1 MGDVEVDEDLNLT
14 KAERKR
20 LKRQL
25 KKKLQEREL
34 KKRKIQNYGKKVAVL
49 VVAVALIFLGYRW
62 VTQPVLERPGDTI
75 PIEGRQHVPV
85 GTKVNYQTNPPTSGN
100 HYGEPAD
107 WGVYQEELEDEA
119 VVHSL
124 EHGGIW
130 ISYKDIDEETKKK
143 LEEIGKDNP
152 GSVIVSPRSLNDAKI
167 AIASWG
173 RLLKLES
180 VDAEIIRSFIRLNK
194 NMSPEKLAR

>member
-1 MGDVEVDEDLNLT
+1 MGDVDQDLNLT

-34 KKRKIQNYGKKVAVL
+34 KKRKIRNYGKKAVVL
-49 VVAVALIFLGYRW
+49 VAAAALIFLSYRW
-62 VTQPVLERPGDTI
+62 ITQSVPEKPGDAF
-75 PIEGRQHVPV
+75 PIEGRQHVPG
-85 GTKVNYQTNPPTSGN
+85 GTKVNYQTNPPTSGD

-107 WGVYQEELEDEA
+107 WGVYKEELEDEA

-143 LEEIGKDNP
+143 LEAIGKDNS
-152 GSVIVSPRSLNDAKI
+152 GSVIVSPRSLNDVKI
-167 AIASWG
+167 AVVSWG
-173 RLLKLES
+173 RLMTLES
-180 VDAEIIRSFIRLNK
+180 FDEGLIREYIRLNK
-194 NMSPEKLAR
+194 NRSPEKLAR